1 MVSHCV
7 LLIVI
12 VLTGVLLYWLVCY
25 CIDWCVIVLTGV
37 LLFLTFAMSTNWLTR
52 IAIKW

>member
-12 VLTGVLLYWLVCY
+12 VLTGL
-25 CIDWCVIVLTGV
+25 
-37 LLFLTFAMSTNWLTR
+37 LLFLTYAMSTNWLTR
-52 IAIKW
+52 IAIK